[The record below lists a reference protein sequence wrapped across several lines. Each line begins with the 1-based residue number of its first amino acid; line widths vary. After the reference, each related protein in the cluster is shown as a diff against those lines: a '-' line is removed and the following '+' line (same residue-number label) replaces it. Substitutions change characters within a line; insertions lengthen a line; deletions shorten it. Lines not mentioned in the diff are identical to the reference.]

1 MPTFP
6 NSVEPRANMI
16 VRGAQQ
22 FPSSTPFSSMVLSKL
37 TFWTLHTAAAQA
49 LEASVKEVVTKVIRR
64 MVNEWKGIAQPR
76 GSE

>member
-1 MPTFP
+1 
-6 NSVEPRANMI
+6 
-16 VRGAQQ
+16 
-22 FPSSTPFSSMVLSKL
+22 MVLSKL